1 MKNNTNL
8 YKRHSKWY
16 ERLFFSTTTQI
27 IIMTLVSAVF
37 PAFLMWGS
45 YFFVVPKDT
54 QLNSFL
60 GVIVSNA
67 LALIILRMLLKF
79 PGDRSSGF
87 IISAI
92 LSCYSV
98 LFVLFFIFRLD
109 YSIVFLMIS
118 LLFSLAYAFVG
129 YFLGR
134 RWIIPKI
141 ALVPVGKALYLL
153 ETTQATWFVIENP
166 EAVEKRRYNMI
177 VADLYASELSPEW
190 QKFLANCVLAGVPVY
205 NAKQVEESL
214 TGRVRIRHMY
224 ENQLGS
230 LLPSPVYSL
239 IKRFIDVVAVLFVM
253 PIVLPI
259 MLITAIIIKL
269 ESKGG
274 ALFIQKRVGKG
285 GKEFNIYKFRS
296 MAHDSEKDGAKFA
309 SASDMRVTRVGKFI
323 RKTRIDELPQF
334 FNVLKGDMSLIGP
347 RPEQKVFVDQFE
359 KSIPFYNY
367 RHIVRPGISGWAQ
380 VMQGYTADVED
391 TQIKVEFDFYYIKH
405 FSLWLDVLI
414 VFKTIKTMLTGFGAR

>member
-1 MKNNTNL
+1 MDTNL
-8 YKRHSKWY
+8 HKRHSKWY

-27 IIMTLVSAVF
+27 IITTLLTAVL
-37 PAFLMWGS
+37 PALVLWGS
-45 YFFVVPKDT
+45 EFFVRPRDI
-54 QLNSFL
+54 QLHSFV
-60 GVIVSNA
+60 GVVISN
-67 LALIILRMLLKF
+67 IFILVTLRTLLKF
-79 PGDRSSGF
+79 PGNKSSSF
-87 IISAI
+87 VISAV
-92 LSCYSV
+92 LSYYAI
-98 LFVLFFIFRLD
+98 LFVVFFILRFD
-109 YSIVFLMIS
+109 YSLIFLLTS
-118 LLFSLAYAFVG
+118 LLLSLIYGFAG
-129 YFLGR
+129 YFFGR
-134 RWIIPKI
+134 RWSTPKI
-141 ALVPVGKALYLL
+141 ALVPVGKAAHLVDNQ
-153 ETTQATWFVIENP
+153 QAVWFVLDEPAIK
-166 EAVEKRRYNMI
+166 EKRRFDMI
-177 VADLYASELSPEW
+177 VADLHSPELSPEW
-190 QKFLANCVLAGVPVY
+190 QKFLAACVLAGIPVH

-239 IKRFIDVVAVLFVM
+239 VKRIIDVVAVLGVM
-253 PIVLPI
+253 PIVLPV
-259 MLITAIIIKL
+259 MLITAIVIKL

-285 GKEFNIYKFRS
+285 GREFDIYKFRS

-309 SASDMRVTRVGKFI
+309 SAGDMRVTRVGKFI

-359 KSIPFYNY
+359 EKIPFYNY

-380 VMQGYTADVED
+380 VMQGYAADVED